1 HFDLIVLGSLNE
13 GSWPASATD
22 DPWFSRPMRRTLGL
36 EQPERAIGLSA
47 HDFATLAAGPRVV
60 LTRARKAEGAPTVA
74 SRWIQRLVQLAR
86 GLKIEERLAPRT
98 PYRQILARLS
108 DPGKPN
114 PIAPPAPKPPVS
126 ARPRKLSFTEIE
138 TWVRDPYAIY
148 AKRILRLRPLDPLE
162 AEIGPL
168 ERGSALH
175 RALELFVRRFPHD
188 LPPDAAMH
196 LVAIAEEV
204 FDKLGTPKATLA
216 IWRPRF
222 LRAAAWF
229 VEQERKR
236 RPVIAESFVEINGE
250 RAFKGPAGE
259 FILYG
264 RADRID
270 RLRAGGGAILDYKT
284 GVPPTDPQV
293 LKHLAPQL
301 PLEGAVLM
309 AGGFKE
315 IGPLDPAELVY
326 VRITG
331 GAEAGVFKP
340 VKTDAKVIANQA
352 AERLARRIA
361 EFDGEGKAYESRV
374 GPLFAKYQSDYDH
387 LARVRE
393 WSASGWRG
401 ESE

>member
-1 HFDLIVLGSLNE
+1 
-13 GSWPASATD
+13 
-22 DPWFSRPMRRTLGL
+22 MRRALGL

-74 SRWIQRLVQLAR
+74 SRWLQRLVQLTR
-86 GLKIEERLAPRT
+86 GLKIETGLTPRT
-98 PYRQILARLS
+98 PYRQIVAVLS
-108 DPGKPN
+108 DPGAPERIK
-114 PIAPPAPKPPVS
+114 PPAPCPPVA

-148 AKRILRLRPLDPLE
+148 AKRILRLKPLDPLE

-175 RALELFVRRFPHD
+175 RALELFVRRFPRE
-188 LPPDAAMH
+188 LPQDAAAH
-196 LVAIAEEV
+196 LVAIADDV
-204 FDKLGTPKATLA
+204 FRDLGTPKATLA

-222 LRAAAWF
+222 LRAAIWF
-229 VEQERKR
+229 VDLERKR
-236 RPVIAESFVEINGE
+236 RPAIAESFVEITGE
-250 RAFKGPAGE
+250 LPFKRPAGD
-259 FILYG
+259 FTLYG

-270 RLRAGGGAILDYKT
+270 RLRAGGGVVLDYKT
-284 GVPPTDPQV
+284 GAPPTDPQV

-340 VKTDAKVIANQA
+340 VNTDAKEIASQA
-352 AERLARRIA
+352 VERLARRIA
-361 EFDGEGKAYESRV
+361 EFDDETKAYESRV
-374 GPLFAKYQSDYDH
+374 GPLFAKYQGDYDH